1 MLPPTELPQPGET
14 RGQQLP
20 LMEDQILQPPITTL
34 TQERIKLNVGGEFF
48 ETTVSTIRSGGPESL
63 LYALSYRP
71 RDDRN
76 PIFIDR
82 DPEIFS
88 VLLSL
93 LRTNRLPSSARRFSK
108 QELSDE
114 AVFYGI
120 EANLKSAIS
129 PLPFNGID
137 ASILAN
143 IRPTSD
149 GVVSAFTAANG
160 DGSIW
165 LAHGGQISS
174 YDRNLIHDRTIR
186 THLEDITSIRRVWPG
201 IAALGS
207 YTASGLHFYNFF
219 SGRHIGSSYW
229 SDPTDPRIYKARVT
243 AIADSSTSIFAAFD
257 CPHRENSIL
266 VIDKSTLQITS
277 ELGRQLGSSAKNTVA
292 GKLTW
297 IPETNVLLGSAVTC
311 GAFGYSGYIRLWDA
325 RSGDVVW
332 ETNEPGSG
340 RSSRFGDSFAD
351 VDVDVESLKLFK
363 VCSKSGDLGVAD
375 IRKLGEDPWVYLKDR
390 NPGMGNTSGRGSGNI
405 KIHCFKNEVFVGR
418 EGELEVWSRVEETK
432 IGVEESKGNIEDLY
446 RRNYVDKAEDSER
459 GIIKEI
465 EGGGDRL
472 FVSRQNVEGIEVW
485 ETSKFSAVVSV
496 L

>member
-1 MLPPTELPQPGET
+1 MLSTADLPQPGET

-20 LMEDQILQPPITTL
+20 LMASENLQPPIRTL
-34 TQERIKLNVGGEFF
+34 TQERIKLNVGGDLF
-48 ETTVSTIRSGGPESL
+48 ETTLSTIRSGGPESL
-63 LYALSYRP
+63 LYALSYRSI
-71 RDDRN
+71 DDRN

-120 EANLKSAIS
+120 ETNFNFAIS
-129 PLPFNGID
+129 PSPFNGID
-137 ASILAN
+137 ASIVAN

-149 GVVSAFTAANG
+149 GIVSSFAAANG

-186 THLEDITSIRRVWPG
+186 THLDEITSIRRVWPE

-207 YTASGLHFYNFF
+207 NTTSGLHFYNFY
-219 SGRHIGSSYW
+219 SGRHIGSSHW
-229 SDPTDPRIYKARVT
+229 SDPNDPRIYKARVT
-243 AIADSSTSIFAAFD
+243 AIADSLTSIFAAFD

-266 VIDKSTLQITS
+266 VIDKSTLQIKC

-292 GKLTW
+292 GKMTW
-297 IPETNVLLGSAVTC
+297 IPETNVVFGSAVTC
-311 GAFGYSGYIRLWDA
+311 GAFGYSGYMRLWDA
-325 RSGDVVW
+325 RSGEVVW

-351 VDVDVESLKLFK
+351 VDVDVEGLKLFK
-363 VCSKSGDLGVAD
+363 VCSKSGDLGFAD
-375 IRKLGEDPWVYLKDR
+375 IRNLGDDPWAYLKDK
-390 NPGMGNTSGRGSGNI
+390 NPGMGNTSRKGSGHM
-405 KIHCFKNEVFVGR
+405 KIHCFKKEVLVGR
-418 EGELEVWSRVEETK
+418 DGELEVWSTAEGRESGE
-432 IGVEESKGNIEDLY
+432 EESKGNSEEFY
-446 RRNYVDKAEDSER
+446 RRNYVDQSEDSEK

-472 FVSRQNVEGIEVW
+472 FVSRENVEGIEVW
-485 ETSKFSAVVSV
+485 ETSAFSGVRSV

>member
-1 MLPPTELPQPGET
+1 
-14 RGQQLP
+14 
-20 LMEDQILQPPITTL
+20 MEDENIQLANRTL
-34 TQERIKLNVGGEFF
+34 NQERIKLNVGGKLF

-63 LYALSYRP
+63 LYALSNRP

-108 QELSDE
+108 QELFDE
-114 AVFYGI
+114 AIFYGI

-129 PLPFNGID
+129 PPSFDGID
-137 ASILAN
+137 ASIVAN

-149 GVVSAFTAANG
+149 GVVSAFTAGDG

-165 LAHGGQISS
+165 LAHGGQISC

-186 THLEDITSIRRVWPG
+186 THLEEITSIRRVWPE

-207 YTASGLHFYNFF
+207 DATSGLHYYNFS
-219 SGRHIGSSYW
+219 SGRHIGSTNW
-229 SDPTDPRIYKARVT
+229 SDPKDPRIYKARVT
-243 AIADSSTSIFAAFD
+243 AIADSPTNIFAAFE
-257 CPHRENSIL
+257 CAHRENSVL
-266 VIDKSTLQITS
+266 VIDQSTLQITS
-277 ELGRQLGSSAKNTVA
+277 ELGRQLGSSAKSTVA
-292 GKLTW
+292 GKLAW
-297 IPETNVLLGSAVTC
+297 IPETSVLFGSSVTC
-311 GAFGYSGYIRLWDA
+311 GAFGYSGYVRLWDS

-351 VDVDVESLKLFK
+351 VDVDVESMKLFK
-363 VCSKSGDLGVAD
+363 ICSKSGDLGVAD
-375 IRKLGEDPWVYLKDR
+375 IRKLGDDPWVYLKDK
-390 NPGMGNTSGRGSGNI
+390 NPGMGNTGRRGSGNI
-405 KIHCFKNEVFVGR
+405 KIHCFRKQVLVGR
-418 EGELEVWSRVEETK
+418 EGELEVWSRVEEREN
-432 IGVEESKGNIEDLY
+432 GVEESKDIGEDFY

-472 FVSRQNVEGIEVW
+472 FVSRENVEGIEVW
-485 ETSKFSAVVSV
+485 ETSKSSGAVSI